1 MVSESIRGTAP
12 RVWAVGGGKGGVG
25 KSVISANLGVALAR
39 SSQQVVVF
47 DADLGGANLH
57 TLLGMSEPRLGLADF
72 LSREV
77 ATLQEVRVPTP
88 VEGLS
93 LISSTGGPLDMANPK
108 SAQKEKIFRH
118 LAALDADHV
127 VLDIGAGSAFNT
139 LDFFLF
145 ADRGILVVVPDPTSI
160 ENAYH
165 FLKAAFYRRLNR
177 AKPGEGVREVVGRVM
192 SEIKGRGIR
201 SPRDLI
207 DNVAEEDAIA
217 GEFLALQART
227 FRPGILV
234 NRVRRPEDCRL
245 GEQIGLACRDYF
257 GTEIDFLGC
266 VDDDVLVNRSVLQ
279 RRPHFELF
287 PASPFGRS
295 IKALAADLLERS
307 EVLDDD

>member
-1 MVSESIRGTAP
+1 MSECIRGTGP

-39 SSQQVVVF
+39 LDQRVVVF

-57 TLLGMSEPRLGLADF
+57 TLLGMPNPRMGLADF
-72 LSREV
+72 LSRRV
-77 ATLQEVRVPTP
+77 AALQEVCVPTP
-88 VEGLS
+88 VEKLS
-93 LISSTGGPLDMANPK
+93 LISGSRALFDMANPK
-108 SAQKEKIFRH
+108 HSQKEKILRH
-118 LAALDADHV
+118 IDALDADHV
-127 VLDIGAGSAFNT
+127 VLDIGAGSTFNT

-192 SEIKGRGIR
+192 SEMKARGIR

-207 DNVAEEDAIA
+207 ENVAGEDSEA
-217 GEFLALQART
+217 GEFLAHQART

-234 NRVRRPEDCRL
+234 NRVAVPDHRRL
-245 GEQIGLACRDYF
+245 GEKIGLACRDYF

-266 VDDDVLVNRSVLQ
+266 IDEDILVSRSVLQ
-279 RRPHFELF
+279 RKPHLQLY
-287 PASPFGRS
+287 PTSPFGRS
-295 IKALAADLLERS
+295 VNALAELLLERS
-307 EVLDDD
+307 EVSDDG

>member
-1 MVSESIRGTAP
+1 M
-12 RVWAVGGGKGGVG
+12 WAVGGGKGGVG

-39 SSQQVVVF
+39 SGQRVVVF

-57 TLLGMSEPRLGLADF
+57 TLLGMSDPPRGLADF
-72 LSREV
+72 LSRDV
-77 ATLQEVRVPTP
+77 ATLQEVRIPTP

-93 LISSTGGPLDMANPK
+93 LISGARGSLDMANPK
-108 SAQKEKIFRH
+108 STQKQKILRH
-118 LAALDADHV
+118 IGKLDADHV

-165 FLKAAFYRRLNR
+165 FVKSAFYRRLNR
-177 AKPGEGVREVVGRVM
+177 AKPDERVREVVGRVM
-192 SEIKGRGIR
+192 SEMKARGIR

-207 DNVAEEDAIA
+207 DNVAEEDTSA
-217 GEFLALQART
+217 GEFLANQARS

-234 NRVRRPEDCRL
+234 NRVSMPDHRKL

-266 VDDDVLVNRSVLQ
+266 VDDDILVNRSILQ
-279 RRPHFELF
+279 RRPHLEMY
-287 PASPFGRS
+287 PTSPFSRS
-295 IKALAADLLERS
+295 VNALAGCLLDRS
-307 EVLDDD
+307 EVTDDH

>member
-1 MVSESIRGTAP
+1 MSESIRRTGP

-25 KSVISANLGVALAR
+25 KSVIAANLGVALAQ
-39 SSQQVVVF
+39 SGQDVVLF

-57 TLLGMSEPRLGLADF
+57 TLLGMSGPRLGLADF
-72 LSREV
+72 LSKRV
-77 ATLQEVRVPTP
+77 ASLQEVRAPSP
-88 VEGLS
+88 VVGLS
-93 LISSTGGPLDMANPK
+93 LISGARALHDMANPK
-108 SAQKEKIFRH
+108 YSQKEKILRQI
-118 LAALDADHV
+118 ARLDADHV

-177 AKPGEGVREVVGRVM
+177 AKPGEEIREVVGRVM
-192 SEIKGRGIR
+192 SEMKARGIR

-207 DNVAEEDAIA
+207 DNVADEDTVA
-217 GEFLALQART
+217 GEFLAHQART

-234 NRVRRPEDCRL
+234 NRVSMPDHRRL

-266 VDDDVLVNRSVLQ
+266 VDDDILVNRSILQ
-279 RRPHFELF
+279 RKAHLELY
-287 PASPFGRS
+287 PTSPFGRS
-295 IKALAADLLERS
+295 IDTLAVGLLERS
-307 EVLDDD
+307 EVSDGE